1 MNVID
6 WNDESALKDAVF
18 KAVKCKRSGKEG
30 GCVGDKVEGMFAR
43 VVEIVSAQGGQKSN
57 RYRTSFYATEDDAQ
71 DGSEVEATLKEV
83 FTLNALQGHAG
94 FKPVVELEDGSEG
107 EELSGEEEDEAS
119 PQLLRGA
126 KKKKG
131 KKKQNDKAL
140 KAALRA
146 AGLFKSDALPR
157 MRAAGIETVEEI
169 ESLAGAGTG
178 SLPEIARVAKL
189 ASVEQAAL
197 GKYMSATPG
206 RALGDAY
213 LADDSGEDGEDG
225 SSDDEERPAK
235 KGKAVPAPKGKSH
248 EEKGEQRALLAI
260 LLEHVP
266 KAERNAVAHDVL
278 EGLCDG
284 LGKAPTAREKKNV
297 MASAEAKL
305 RAMEFTKDQLR
316 PDPPGGAD
324 EVSARVTEIC
334 TAWEKPAARSVRG
347 GVASALGDGE
357 LATVASGQ
365 QEPGL
370 ATALATLLA
379 EPGMLAAVQLIMS
392 EEDTAKAVKMMAKM
406 AGDKSTG
413 PSFSVLAHKG
423 GELKLPSGVRQ
434 SSDALRL
441 VHSVG
446 RLKQRWTEWVAE
458 SLRVGAHLPGGA
470 DAIAVAWKIVTG
482 DIGQIDLKSLYAC
495 EAATSMVGSLGGA
508 PRAMRGDAT
517 GDPMLVIM
525 RGMAMLLKGY
535 FVAHPFDETVTE
547 TFAGLQAELVSA
559 VQQGVQVAEA
569 WKIMVDPYFQELGRK
584 WREVTRL
591 AGARPVLG
599 LVAKEVLA
607 TAAVKALREHAASC
621 TPVVQVS
628 AADVRKLRSDLEA
641 SKAAV
646 AELTKKLATK
656 GGAPSAGGGV
666 TQGMA
671 AWKAD
676 KGNAGKCYFWTLHS
690 SCKFG
695 SQCTNSAQPGHPQ

>member
-1 MNVID
+1 
-6 WNDESALKDAVF
+6 
-18 KAVKCKRSGKEG
+18 
-30 GCVGDKVEGMFAR
+30 
-43 VVEIVSAQGGQKSN
+43 
-57 RYRTSFYATEDDAQ
+57 
-71 DGSEVEATLKEV
+71 
-83 FTLNALQGHAG
+83 
-94 FKPVVELEDGSEG
+94 
-107 EELSGEEEDEAS
+107 
-119 PQLLRGA
+119 
-126 KKKKG
+126 
-131 KKKQNDKAL
+131 
-140 KAALRA
+140 
-146 AGLFKSDALPR
+146 
-157 MRAAGIETVEEI
+157 
-169 ESLAGAGTG
+169 
-178 SLPEIARVAKL
+178 
-189 ASVEQAAL
+189 
-197 GKYMSATPG
+197 
-206 RALGDAY
+206 
-213 LADDSGEDGEDG
+213 
-225 SSDDEERPAK
+225 
-235 KGKAVPAPKGKSH
+235 
-248 EEKGEQRALLAI
+248 
-260 LLEHVP
+260 
-266 KAERNAVAHDVL
+266 
-278 EGLCDG
+278 
-284 LGKAPTAREKKNV
+284 
-297 MASAEAKL
+297 
-305 RAMEFTKDQLR
+305 MEFTKDQLR

-413 PSFSVLAHKG
+413 PSFSV
-423 GELKLPSGVRQ
+423 
-434 SSDALRL
+434 
-441 VHSVG
+441 
-446 RLKQRWTEWVAE
+446 
-458 SLRVGAHLPGGA
+458 LPGGA